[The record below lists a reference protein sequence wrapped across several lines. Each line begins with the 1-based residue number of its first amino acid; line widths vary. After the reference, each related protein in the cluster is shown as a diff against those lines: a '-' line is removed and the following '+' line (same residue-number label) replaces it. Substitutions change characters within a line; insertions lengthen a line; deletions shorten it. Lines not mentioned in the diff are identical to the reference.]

1 MYSDICDSLRAC
13 AEQSVAH
20 CQNCHEVHTPGAK
33 CAVDLMRKAA
43 DAIEELNKL
52 LKGVHDAHNEGYD
65 VGYRAGRRD
74 YEPKWIPVT
83 ERLPNVDTTKS
94 GYEHTTVIV
103 ACCGRKKSRPM
114 VYERACVRGKIVYRW
129 KWIRDRIYDGPP
141 VTHWMPLPEPPK
153 EVPTD
158 V

>member
-1 MYSDICDSLRAC
+1 MADYADLVELLRKCDGFSVECNCPYYAKQYQSEYTCRELLCRA
-13 AEQSVAH
+13 
-20 CQNCHEVHTPGAK
+20 
-33 CAVDLMRKAA
+33 AA
-43 DAIEELNKL
+43 DAIEELGKRCETQKNNL
-52 LKGVHDAHNEGYD
+52 HVLTDAYM
-65 VGYRAGRRD
+65 RC
-74 YEPKWIPVT
+74 WIPVT

-94 GYEHTTVIV
+94 GYEYTTVIV

-129 KWIRDRIYDGPP
+129 KWIRGRIYDGPP